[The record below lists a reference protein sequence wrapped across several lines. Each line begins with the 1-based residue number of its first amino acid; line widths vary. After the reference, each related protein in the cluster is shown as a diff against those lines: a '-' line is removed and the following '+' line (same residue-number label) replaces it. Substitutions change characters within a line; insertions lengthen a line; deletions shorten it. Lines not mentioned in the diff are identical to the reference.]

1 MNCSLPGFSV
11 HGDSPGRNTGV
22 GCHALL
28 QGIFPTQGSNPGLC
42 IASKFFTI
50 WGTRE
55 ARVKWE
61 TLWTELPG
69 QGSREGAG
77 AQSNEETGPRR
88 FQRLICNGARE
99 CQGDKGRTPADPDYT
114 GHLWGRGRRQGLP
127 SARFPFHGPLRGAS
141 QVIPGKV
148 RVAERR
154 EKERKR
160 VKIEYCPAVQA

>member
-1 MNCSLPGFSV
+1 MSV
-11 HGDSPGRNTGV
+11 PLLWPWTEAGTEQAFRQGTSPTSPSQ
-22 GCHALL
+22 LL
-28 QGIFPTQGSNPGLC
+28 LVAPGLPR
-42 IASKFFTI
+42 APTL
-50 WGTRE
+50 
-55 ARVKWE
+55 VKWE
-61 TLWTELPG
+61 APWTESSAR
-69 QGSREGAG
+69 GSREESR
-77 AQSNEETGPRR
+77 AQKNEETGPHW

-127 SARFPFHGPLRGAS
+127 SARFPSHGPLRGAS